1 MDFSIFIQNID
12 KLKQVPLGGH
22 ASQFKMA
29 PAVRPFFDLNK
40 IEERKP
46 KSSAV
51 LALFYPN
58 EQDKTC
64 FVLTKR
70 AQYIGVHSN
79 QISFPGGKV
88 NKGDS
93 NLVETALRETY
104 EEINIKN
111 VIIFRQLTTTYIP
124 PSNFY
129 VTPFLGYIDQ
139 YHQFKPNHEVNEV
152 LEIDLEDFLDDSCLS
167 IKNLNTSYMKAIDVP
182 CFKLNNHIVWGATAM
197 MLSEIKDMFK
207 AL

>member
-1 MDFSIFIQNID
+1 M
-12 KLKQVPLGGH
+12 PLGGRV
-22 ASQFKMA
+22 SQFKMA
-29 PAVRPFFDLNK
+29 PAVRPFFDVNK
-40 IEERKP
+40 IEESKP

-58 EQDKTC
+58 EHSKTC

-70 AQYIGVHSN
+70 AQYIGVHSD

-88 NKGDS
+88 NKEDS
-93 NLVETALRETY
+93 NLEETALRETY

-111 VIIFRQLTTTYIP
+111 VIILRQLTTTYIP

-129 VTPFLGYIDQ
+129 VTPFLGYINQ
-139 YHQFKPNHEVNEV
+139 YHQFTPNHEVNEV
-152 LEIDLEDFLDDSCLS
+152 LEIDLDDFLNDSSLA
-167 IKNLNTSYMKAIDVP
+167 IKNLSTTYMQNIDVP

-197 MLSEIKDMFK
+197 MLSEIKDLFK
-207 AL
+207 SL